1 MGTKLLRAGVAVGLL
16 LLACVAVAS
25 AGSSGEKR
33 TSRSD
38 ERRSI
43 VFQLDGKAAQ
53 ETVYLD
59 LGDAEYSRGDQY
71 VFTNDL
77 SRKGKKV
84 GIDGGVCSVV
94 RIEADGGSTLQCN
107 GVNSLP
113 GGQIITAGLVS
124 YGPDEAFKKDPYY
137 FGITGGTGKYR
148 TAHGEVKIEELGSTE
163 VLRLTFRVVL

>member
-1 MGTKLLRAGVAVGLL
+1 MGTKLLRAGAAVAFL
-16 LLACVAVAS
+16 LLASVAVAV
-25 AGSSGEKR
+25 AGSGDKR
-33 TSRSD
+33 SSHSD
-38 ERRSI
+38 ERKS
-43 VFQLDGKAAQ
+43 VVLHLDGKAAQ

-94 RIEADGGSTLQCN
+94 RIEADGGSTLHCN

-148 TAHGEVKIEELGSTE
+148 TAHGDVKIEELGSTE

>member
-1 MGTKLLRAGVAVGLL
+1 MGTKLRAGAAVAFL
-16 LLACVAVAS
+16 LLASVAVAS
-25 AGSSGEKR
+25 AATSGEKR
-33 TSRSD
+33 SSRSD
-38 ERRSI
+38 ERKSI
-43 VFQLDGKAAQ
+43 VLHLDGKAAQ

>member
-1 MGTKLLRAGVAVGLL
+1 MGTKLLRAGAAVAFL
-16 LLACVAVAS
+16 LLASVAVAF
-25 AGSSGEKR
+25 AGSGEKR
-33 TSRSD
+33 HHSD
-38 ERRSI
+38 ERKS
-43 VFQLDGKAAQ
+43 VVLHLDGKAAQ